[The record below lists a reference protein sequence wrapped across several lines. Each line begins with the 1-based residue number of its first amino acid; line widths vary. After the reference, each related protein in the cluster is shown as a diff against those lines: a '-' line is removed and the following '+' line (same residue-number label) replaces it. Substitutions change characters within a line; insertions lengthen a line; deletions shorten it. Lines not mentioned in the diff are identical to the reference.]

1 MSVHENEKTKAIRVA
16 ALTALVGNAVLACLK
31 IAAGALAGS
40 GALLADGI
48 DSSADVLVSALALA
62 VVRVISKPADTRHPW
77 GHRRAETVATA
88 FLSFTLFFVGG
99 QLIAEAVRKLLAGQA
114 QAAPS
119 ALAMVI
125 TCVSIA
131 GKMLLAWSQYRLG
144 RRAGSAMVRANAKNM
159 ASDVLISV
167 GVLAGLAL
175 TRFRGLAWA
184 DTVIAMLIGA
194 WIIKTAAGIFLEA
207 NLELM
212 DGNGDIEP
220 YRAIVEAVNSV
231 PGASNP
237 HRARVRRIAKF
248 WDIAFD
254 IDVDP
259 LCTVAGAHELACK
272 VEREIKLRLE
282 DVFDVMIHI
291 EPRGDSSDE
300 TFGLSEDEM
309 RGERIE

>member
-1 MSVHENEKTKAIRVA
+1 MLRKNDKTRTIRVA
-16 ALTALVGNAVLACLK
+16 ALTALIGNAVLACLK
-31 IAAGALAGS
+31 IAAGLLAGS
-40 GALLADGI
+40 GALVADGV
-48 DSSADVLVSALALA
+48 DSSADVVISAIALA
-62 VVRVISKPADTRHPW
+62 VVRIISKPADTKHPW

-88 FLSFTLFFVGG
+88 FLSFTLFFVGA
-99 QLIAEAVRKLLAGQA
+99 QLIINAVRKLISGQTQAVSSTLAI
-114 QAAPS
+114 
-119 ALAMVI
+119 VI

-131 GKMLLAWSQYRLG
+131 GKSVLAWSQYRLG
-144 RRAGSAMVRANAKNM
+144 KRAGSAMVKANGKNM
-159 ASDVLISV
+159 ASDVLISL
-167 GVLAGLAL
+167 GVLAGLVISKL
-175 TRFRGLAWA
+175 TGLARA

-194 WIIKTAAGIFLEA
+194 WIIKTATGIFLEA

-220 YRAIVEAVNSV
+220 YRAIVDAVNAV
-231 PGASNP
+231 EGAATP

-259 LCTVAGAHELACK
+259 HCTVSEAHDIASR

-291 EPRGDSSDE
+291 EPRGDCADE
-300 TFGLSEDEM
+300 TFGLSEDVM